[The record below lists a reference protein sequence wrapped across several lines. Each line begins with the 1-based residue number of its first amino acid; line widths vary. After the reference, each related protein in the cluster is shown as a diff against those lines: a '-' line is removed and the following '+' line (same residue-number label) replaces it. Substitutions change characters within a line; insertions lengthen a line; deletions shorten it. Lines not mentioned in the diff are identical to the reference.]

1 MSGGLE
7 RSIST
12 AISRGM
18 GSAEIAALWPSHGS
32 SSLALSSA
40 VSGLTCVMPFC
51 LARNNAT
58 SVIFFSM
65 SAVLIG
71 SSSMVISLA
80 MSLTQAF
87 AD

>member
-40 VSGLTCVMPFC
+40 VSGFTW
-51 LARNNAT
+51 
-58 SVIFFSM
+58 
-65 SAVLIG
+65 
-71 SSSMVISLA
+71 
-80 MSLTQAF
+80 
-87 AD
+87 